1 MWPVL
6 LWLLVKFNRK
16 FREEHFKE
24 REEAETNA
32 EIEAKKLQDADTAA
46 AREHESL
53 LRDRVIA
60 MEAALAAEADAR
72 AKLEGRITVEYAEV
86 QAQLKL
92 KMDRPRASPQVG
104 FLQEGRDRKSPAPE
118 ASRRPSHQDENPH
131 QFRLAKLRRSSSRE
145 EALARKKSVSA
156 TSRPERLARA
166 CVKMPGQAVRVIQSA
181 GVDIL
186 HSCSAVLATR
196 EKIDSPTPQPHDEK
210 GWKSGRLRNAIRGGC
225 LSSAAAAM
233 EAHGATEGG
242 ARKVE
247 ELEVMINELQAQLS
261 AKEKSPATHMRQPAS
276 LGCAGAPQEVEGQS
290 VAPPKARPPAVR
302 KEALQQSL
310 DLPKP
315 RDLPRPACNAMAGSL
330 SREPEPARSL
340 AAACSQDDEQGSQ
353 HQLVPLVGRA
363 QTLKAHHREASPAG
377 SQRRFYL

>member
-1 MWPVL
+1 MAALRVPLPRVPQAAPFACTRRTTTRPSINQALAVAQANTTSLAAVMWPVL

-16 FREEHFKE
+16 FSEEHFKE

-131 QFRLAKLRRSSSRE
+131 QFRLAKLRR
-145 EALARKKSVSA
+145 
-156 TSRPERLARA
+156 
-166 CVKMPGQAVRVIQSA
+166 
-181 GVDIL
+181 
-186 HSCSAVLATR
+186 
-196 EKIDSPTPQPHDEK
+196 
-210 GWKSGRLRNAIRGGC
+210 
-225 LSSAAAAM
+225 
-233 EAHGATEGG
+233 
-242 ARKVE
+242 
-247 ELEVMINELQAQLS
+247 
-261 AKEKSPATHMRQPAS
+261 
-276 LGCAGAPQEVEGQS
+276 
-290 VAPPKARPPAVR
+290 
-302 KEALQQSL
+302 
-310 DLPKP
+310 
-315 RDLPRPACNAMAGSL
+315 
-330 SREPEPARSL
+330 
-340 AAACSQDDEQGSQ
+340 
-353 HQLVPLVGRA
+353 
-363 QTLKAHHREASPAG
+363 
-377 SQRRFYL
+377 